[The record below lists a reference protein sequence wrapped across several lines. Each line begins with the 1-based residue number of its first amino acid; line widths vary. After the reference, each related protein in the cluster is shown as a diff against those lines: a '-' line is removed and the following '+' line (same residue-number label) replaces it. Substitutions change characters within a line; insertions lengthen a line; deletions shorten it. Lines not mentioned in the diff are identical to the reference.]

1 MSNTI
6 FFKIDFAGKTF
17 KPVILP
23 KQEDQIAETLESFAD
38 IADIIYPEEQCM
50 RFPMKSVFSSDDW
63 VFNADRVL
71 KINSVKIL
79 HYNDVIYYHG
89 VAPELQASIQAVD
102 HYVDYLLEEN
112 DETFAKTIVD
122 GFASVGMV
130 IDLEAKK
137 AAAKPVVEEE
147 EATKVGGFRAHI
159 EATYP
164 TPDTKKTGFHVEQDI
179 WNLLI
184 RNGLRLENTMLIG
197 PTGTGKT
204 EVLQHVADAL
214 GKKLHI
220 VDMGTIQDAQ
230 SALLGVHRL
239 NEKGFSEFDYAPFAQ
254 YIQEDCIILLDELS
268 RAPLSAANILFP
280 CLDRRRYLP
289 IDIAGDGEER
299 HIPVHENAMF
309 FATANLGSEYTGTHA
324 IDRALI
330 DRFFPVE
337 LDYPIEKAEIDI
349 LAKRTGIDKKTAKAI
364 VKISRS
370 IRSQFKEQELS
381 TSVSVRH
388 TLQTAALVTDGFDL
402 ITSLNQVILPLF
414 DDGSGAGER
423 AKVRSIIAAL

>member
-1 MSNTI
+1 MANTI
-6 FFKIDFAGKTF
+6 FFKIDFSGKTF
-17 KPVILP
+17 KPALLP
-23 KQEDQIAETLESFAD
+23 KQEYQISEDLESYAD
-38 IADIIYPEEQCM
+38 LRDFIIPDESCM
-50 RFPMKSVFSSDDW
+50 RFPMKTVLASDDW
-63 VFNADRVL
+63 TFNSDKVL
-71 KINSVKIL
+71 KINTIKVI
-79 HYNDVIYYHG
+79 HYGEIVYYHG
-89 VAPELQASIQAVD
+89 VAPEMQVSINTVD
-102 HYVDYLLEEN
+102 MYVDYLIEQG
-112 DETFAKTIVD
+112 ETSFAKTISD
-122 GFASVGMV
+122 CFAGVGLV
-130 IDLEAKK
+130 LDFDAKIAK
-137 AAAKPVVEEE
+137 AKEEE
-147 EATKVGGFRAHI
+147 VATATAAGGFKAHI

-164 TPDTKKTGFHVEQDI
+164 TPDMKKTGFHVEQNI

-184 RNGLRLENTMLIG
+184 RNGLRMENTMLIG

-204 EVLQHVADAL
+204 EVLQHVAEAL
-214 GKKLHI
+214 GKKLYI
-220 VDMGTIQDAQ
+220 VDMGTVQDAQ

-239 NEKGFSEFDYAPFAQ
+239 NEKGFSEFDYAPFAK

-299 HIPVHENAMF
+299 HIPVHENTMF

-349 LAKRTGIDKKTAKAI
+349 LAKRTGIDKKIAKAI

-370 IRSQFKEQELS
+370 IRSQYKEQELS
-381 TSVSVRH
+381 TTVSVRH

-402 ITSLNQVILPLF
+402 VTSLNQVILPLF
-414 DDGSGAGER
+414 DDGNGAGER

>member
-1 MSNTI
+1 MSNTL
-6 FFKIDFAGKTF
+6 FYKIDIAGKTF
-17 KPVILP
+17 KPVVLP
-23 KQEDQIAETLESFAD
+23 KQESQISEDLESYAD
-38 IADIIYPEEQCM
+38 IAEIVIPEEVCM
-50 RFPMKSVFSSDDW
+50 RFPMKTVFATDDF
-63 VFNADRVL
+63 VFNADKVL
-71 KINSVKIL
+71 KINNVKAI
-79 HYNDVIYYHG
+79 HYNETTYYHG
-89 VAPELQASIQAVD
+89 ISTENQPTMEIIDV
-102 HYVDYLLEEN
+102 YVDYLIEN
-112 DETFAKTIVD
+112 DEITFAKTIAE
-122 GFASVGMV
+122 GFAPMGII
-130 IDLEAKK
+130 IDVDAKLV
-137 AAAKPVVEEE
+137 KPASEEGGIP
-147 EATKVGGFRAHI
+147 TGGGFRAHI

-164 TPDTKKTGFHVEQDI
+164 VPDMKKTGFHVEQDI

-184 RNGLRLENTMLIG
+184 RNGLRMENTLMIG

-214 GKKLHI
+214 GKKLYI

-239 NEKGFSEFDYAPFAQ
+239 NEKGFSEFDYAPFAK

-299 HIPVHENAMF
+299 HIPVHENTMF
-309 FATANLGSEYTGTHA
+309 FATANLGSEYTGTHS
-324 IDRALI
+324 IDRALL

-349 LAKRTGIDKKTAKAI
+349 LNKRTGLDKKTAKAV
-364 VKISRS
+364 VKIARG

-381 TSVSVRH
+381 STVSVRH
-388 TLQTAALVTDGFDL
+388 TLQTAALITDGFDL
-402 ITSLNQVILPLF
+402 VTSLNQVILPLF
-414 DDGSGAGER
+414 DDGAGAGER

>member
-17 KPVILP
+17 KPAVLP
-23 KQEDQIAETLESFAD
+23 KQEAMISEDLENYAD
-38 IADIIYPEEQCM
+38 IAEIVFPEEACM
-50 RFPMKSVFSSDDW
+50 RFPMKTVFASDDF
-63 VFNADRVL
+63 VFNSDKVL
-71 KINSVKIL
+71 KINSVKVL
-79 HYNDVIYYHG
+79 HYNDVTYYHG
-89 VAPELQASIQAVD
+89 ISPEMQVNINIVD
-102 HYVDYLLEEN
+102 AYVDLLLE
-112 DETFAKTIVD
+112 DGQDAFAKTIVD
-122 GFASVGMV
+122 GYAAVGLI
-130 IDLEAKK
+130 IDLAAKT
-137 AAAKPVVEEE
+137 AAAAAPT
-147 EATKVGGFRAHI
+147 ATGAPAGGGFKAHI

-164 TPDTKKTGFHVEQDI
+164 TPDMKKTGFHVEQDI

-184 RNGLRLENTMLIG
+184 RNGLRMENTLMIG

-214 GKKLHI
+214 GKKLYI
-220 VDMGTIQDAQ
+220 VDMGTVQDAQ

-239 NEKGFSEFDYAPFAQ
+239 NEKGFSEFDYAPFAK

-299 HIPVHENAMF
+299 HIPVHENTMF
-309 FATANLGSEYTGTHA
+309 FATANLGSEYTGTHS
-324 IDRALI
+324 IDRALL

-349 LAKRTGIDKKTAKAI
+349 LNKRTGIDKKTAKAV
-364 VKISRS
+364 VKIARG

-381 TSVSVRH
+381 STVSVRH
-388 TLQTAALVTDGFDL
+388 TLQTAALITDGFDL
-402 ITSLNQVILPLF
+402 VTSLNQVVLPLF
-414 DDGSGAGER
+414 DDAAGAGER

>member
-6 FFKIDFAGKTF
+6 FFKIDFSGKTF
-17 KPVILP
+17 KPVVLP
-23 KQEDQIAETLESFAD
+23 KQEDQISETLENYSD
-38 IADIIYPEEQCM
+38 IAEIIYPEEQCM
-50 RFPMKSVFSSDDW
+50 RFPMKSVFASDDW

-71 KINSVKIL
+71 KINSVKIM
-79 HYNDVIYYHG
+79 HYNDVVYYHG
-89 VAPELQASIQAVD
+89 VAPEIQVNIAVLD
-102 HYVDYLLEEN
+102 RYMDYLLEEG
-112 DETFAKTIVD
+112 EAAFAKTICE
-122 GFASVGMV
+122 GFAAVGMV
-130 IDLEAKK
+130 IDLDAKLT
-137 AAAKPVVEEE
+137 AAKPVVEEE
-147 EATKVGGFRAHI
+147 ATTGGGFRAHI

-164 TPDTKKTGFHVEQDI
+164 TPDMKKTGFHVEQDI

-184 RNGLRLENTMLIG
+184 RNGLRMENTLMIG

-299 HIPVHENAMF
+299 HIPVHENTMF
-309 FATANLGSEYTGTHA
+309 FATANLGSEYTGTHS
-324 IDRALI
+324 IDRALL

-349 LAKRTGIDKKTAKAI
+349 LNKRTGLDKKTAKAI
-364 VKISRS
+364 VKIARS

-381 TSVSVRH
+381 TTVSVRH
-388 TLQTAALVTDGFDL
+388 TLQTAALATDGFDL
-402 ITSLNQVILPLF
+402 VTSLNQVILPLF